1 MKHPFGIFGSMDPKI
16 REYMARN
23 GAKGGHAGKGTE
35 LRKKLNLAAV
45 RARWAKVAAT
55 TTTAVAPKPKARP
68 KTKSAKSNNAP

>member
-1 MKHPFGIFGSMDPKI
+1 MDPKI

>member
-1 MKHPFGIFGSMDPKI
+1 MDPKI

-68 KTKSAKSNNAP
+68 KTKSAKSNNAS